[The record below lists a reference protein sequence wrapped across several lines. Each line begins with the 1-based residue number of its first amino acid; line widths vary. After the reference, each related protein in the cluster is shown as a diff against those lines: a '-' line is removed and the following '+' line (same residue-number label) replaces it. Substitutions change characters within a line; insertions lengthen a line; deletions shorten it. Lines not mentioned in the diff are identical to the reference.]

1 MERLLPISL
10 LLDGR
15 PIASDTTAFSAGAR
29 VIVLRTAGADGELL
43 LYSTYTGGDELEVA
57 IVSEL
62 IEVGSCPTELV
73 SRELAVG
80 EGAFT
85 YSRSFALYDHLQ
97 RLQAL
102 CARRLGAELRYEL
115 AEAAVRSL
123 DPAAVV
129 SFEFRSRP
137 WRSRVATRLPF
148 SVTRFERWARIP
160 L

>member
-43 LYSTYTGGDELEVA
+43 LYSTYTGDDELEVA
-57 IVSEL
+57 LVSEL
-62 IEVGSCPTELV
+62 IEVGSRPTELAT
-73 SRELAVG
+73 RELAVG

-85 YSRSFALYDHLQ
+85 YARRFALYDHLQ

-102 CARRLGAELRYEL
+102 CADRLGAELRYER

-123 DPAAVV
+123 DPAA
-129 SFEFRSRP
+129 
-137 WRSRVATRLPF
+137 A
-148 SVTRFERWARIP
+148 
-160 L
+160 